1 MSSACTCCPAHSPLF
16 SSRGSIWIRGWS
28 RPAAPA
34 ILIPYLTSTSQP
46 AVRAPIQLSPPIGV
60 KGVSYKPSVFTLEHG
75 HGLVIYS
82 DGLVERRGE
91 SIDDN
96 MDRLA
101 EAVGH
106 ASHASASWIRTVT
119 SENTHDDV
127 TIVTLHRP

>member
-1 MSSACTCCPAHSPLF
+1 MTREHSQPERTDDLVPVGTPIDLDNCA
-16 SSRGSIWIRGWS
+16 REPIHIPGSIQPRGV
-28 RPAAPA
+28 
-34 ILIPYLTSTSQP
+34 L
-46 AVRAPIQLSPPIGV
+46 AVVRESDFQV
-60 KGVSYKPSVFTLEHG
+60 RQVSANVDELLELEPG

-101 EAVGH
+101 DAIGRVSD
-106 ASHASASWIRTVT
+106 ASVSWIRTVM

-127 TIVTLHRP
+127 SIVTLRRP

>member
-1 MSSACTCCPAHSPLF
+1 
-16 SSRGSIWIRGWS
+16 
-28 RPAAPA
+28 
-34 ILIPYLTSTSQP
+34 LIPFLTSTSGP
-46 AVRAPIQLSPPIGV
+46 TVPAPIQLSPPIGI
-60 KGVSYKPSVFTLEHG
+60 KGVSYKPSVFTLEPG
-75 HGLVIYS
+75 QGLVIYS

-96 MDRLA
+96 MDQLA

-106 ASHASASWIRTVT
+106 ARHASASWIRMVM